1 MYHHEISY
9 TAIKLVPVKVVQIK
23 RNNLPNPSQET
34 LDHLAYKKD
43 LVKKL
48 KGGAGSEVLEEW
60 RRTTK
65 LTRRLVKLL
74 FGMPVMGPCWYPS
87 RYRDTPRNKLSMSQA
102 KFTIV

>member
-1 MYHHEISY
+1 M
-9 TAIKLVPVKVVQIK
+9 KVVQIK
-23 RNNLPNPSQET
+23 RNCLPTHSQET
-34 LDHLAYKKD
+34 LDHLPYKED

-74 FGMPVMGPCWYPS
+74 FGMPVMGPCWY
-87 RYRDTPRNKLSMSQA
+87 RYRDNPRNKLSMSHCLSLA
-102 KFTIV
+102 